1 MTVQGL
7 PSVTSWSLC
16 TCFKSDGTCPLLSF
30 TQGLKGLGPS
40 WRKCVGKLRV
50 KTGTAL
56 GPQSVLG
63 CRRLQLS
70 GLQKQAELWGPLKP
84 LLRWLRGPGHF
95 LPHTS
100 YLC

>member
-40 WRKCVGKLRV
+40 WRKCAGKLRV

-63 CRRLQLS
+63 RRRLQLS

-84 LLRWLRGPGHF
+84 LLRWLRGPRHF

>member
-30 TQGLKGLGPS
+30 TQRLKAMGHS
-40 WRKCVGKLRV
+40 QRKRAGKLRV

-56 GPQSVLG
+56 GPQDVLG
-63 CRRLQLS
+63 YRRLLLAV
-70 GLQKQAELWGPLKP
+70 LQEQAQLWGPLNP
-84 LLRWLRGPGHF
+84 LLRWLRDPRHL
-95 LPHTS
+95 LPHTGH
-100 YLC
+100 LC